1 MANLTK
7 IVAGLLIAAALVLGA
22 FALMLAHRAPP
33 APVVQPVSSAVQ
45 PLTLVVVAA
54 RTLPAGQPISADALR
69 VQALPIHPAGGFSD
83 KALIAG
89 RVPLTEIAADTPVL
103 DTQLSSS
110 LAASIEPGERAV
122 AVRIDEVN
130 AVGYQLRPGN
140 YVDVFFTLHR
150 DGSAGSGE
158 VGRTQ
163 ARLLVSKAR
172 VLVFGNPADT
182 APPSGNPQR
191 TSGFGTQ
198 NTAPR
203 TAVLAVPVTEV
214 DKLALAQSQG
224 QLTLA
229 LRNPTDED
237 TVDPSAFGANPGVIK
252 VVSHDP
258 PQGATRAA
266 EGVALDQLAGG
277 SAPREVAPVNAA
289 TAGAHR
295 NAPVARGGVEVI
307 RGGRAETVAW

>member
-7 IVAGLLIAAALVLGA
+7 IVAGLLIAGALVLGA
-22 FALMLAHRAPP
+22 FAFMLARRAPP
-33 APVVQPVSSAVQ
+33 APVVPPVSSAVQ
-45 PLTLVVVAA
+45 MLTPVVVAT

-69 VQALPIHPAGGFSD
+69 VQALPIHPEGAFND

-89 RVPLTEIAADTPVL
+89 RVPLTEIAADAPVL

-110 LAASIEPGERAV
+110 LAASIQPGERAV
-122 AVRIDEVN
+122 AVRVDEVN
-130 AVGYQLRPGN
+130 AVGYELKPGN
-140 YVDVFFTLHR
+140 YVDVFFTLRR
-150 DGSAGSGE
+150 DGAVSGGE

-172 VLVFGNPADT
+172 VLVFGNPADAT
-182 APPSGNPQR
+182 PPGGNPQR

-198 NTAPR
+198 NMAPR

-224 QLTLA
+224 QLILA
-229 LRNPTDED
+229 LRNPTDDD
-237 TVDPSAFGANPGVIK
+237 TVDPSAFATSPGVIK
-252 VVSHDP
+252 VVSHDA
-258 PQGATRAA
+258 PQGSTRAA

-277 SAPREVAPVNAA
+277 SAPREAAAA
-289 TAGAHR
+289 THR
-295 NAPVARGGVEVI
+295 NAPAARGGIEVI